1 MQNDLKQTGSNH
13 DRDRSELDA
22 KLGRFVSYLQAEK
35 LYSRHTV
42 EAYLRDIG
50 KLLACLGLQAN
61 QAVDWQS
68 ISESDIRRSVARLH
82 REGLSGKSLQRW
94 LSSVRSFYNYLCRF
108 DYVSSN
114 PAEGVPAPKVGKRLP
129 KSLSVDDV
137 AQLLDGKTA
146 TAGKPDSVPDEE
158 SPIASRDRAMFELMY
173 ACGLRLAE
181 LASMDTGDIDWTQ
194 RVVKVTGKGS
204 KQRQIPFGSRAKD
217 ALQIWLGHRENMA
230 GDDEKAVF
238 VNNRG
243 GRLGH
248 SSIQKRLKLVA
259 LHKGLL
265 TNIHPHMLRHSFATH
280 VLESS
285 KDLRVVQELLGHANL
300 SSTQIY
306 THLDFQHL
314 ASAYDDAHPRA
325 RKK

>member
-1 MQNDLKQTGSNH
+1 MQSDLKQTGSHH
-13 DRDRSELDA
+13 DKARPALDA

-35 LYSRHTV
+35 QYSGHTV
-42 EAYLRDIG
+42 QAYLRDIG
-50 KLLACLGLQAN
+50 KLLACLDLDIN
-61 QAVDWQS
+61 HTVDWQA
-68 ISESDIRRSVARLH
+68 IGETDIRRSVARLH
-82 REGLSGKSLQRW
+82 REGLSAKSLQRW
-94 LSSVRSFYNYLCRF
+94 LSSVRSFYSYLCRF
-108 DYVSSN
+108 DYVSIN

-129 KSLSVDDV
+129 KSLSVDEV

-146 TAGKPDSVPDEE
+146 VTGKADSMPGKD
-158 SPIASRDRAMFELMY
+158 SPLESRDRAMFELMY

-181 LASMDTGDIDWTQ
+181 LAGIDTSDIDWTQ
-194 RVVKVTGKGS
+194 GIVKVTGKGS
-204 KQRQIPFGSRAKD
+204 KQRQIPFGNKAKD
-217 ALQIWLGHRENMA
+217 ALKTWLAHRENMA
-230 GDDEKAVF
+230 SDGERAVF

-243 GRLGH
+243 SRLGH
-248 SSIQKRLKLVA
+248 SSIQKRLKQVA
-259 LHKGLL
+259 INKGLL

-300 SSTQIY
+300 STTQIY